1 MVFAFYRMF
10 AFVTTRNPGDR
21 LRSCVDRNWG
31 AYHSPQPF
39 LGRIFVRFRVVPREA
54 EPAMPEFALQVID
67 IDETGKDYSFEL
79 TQPWLEQALAE
90 ANLHA
95 DPELDPGL
103 IEVHVQKNGI
113 EYLVEGRVRANL
125 MTECGRCLGVARV
138 PVDTR
143 FATLYARAVG
153 GHGAGRHAAAHKHAV
168 LKDGAGHTPIAEVD
182 DALDE
187 DEDEVVRE
195 EFSGHEIVLDNL
207 IREYLVLETP
217 MQPLCS
223 NACTGIAVPA
233 HVRPPEDVFG
243 GGDSKVD
250 PRLAPLLRLRD
261 KVPPNKE

>member
-1 MVFAFYRMF
+1 
-10 AFVTTRNPGDR
+10 
-21 LRSCVDRNWG
+21 
-31 AYHSPQPF
+31 
-39 LGRIFVRFRVVPREA
+39 
-54 EPAMPEFALQVID
+54 MPEFALQVID

-79 TQPWLEQALAE
+79 KQPWLEQSLAE

-95 DPELDPGL
+95 DPKLDPGL
-103 IEVHVQKNGI
+103 IEVHVQKNGT

-125 MTECGRCLGVARV
+125 ITECGRCLGVAKV

-143 FATLYARAVG
+143 FATLYHRAAG
-153 GHGAGRHAAAHKHAV
+153 GHGASHHGAGRHAAAHKDAV
-168 LKDGAGHTPIAEVD
+168 LKDGAGHAPIAEAD
-182 DALDE
+182 DALDA
-187 DEDEVVRE
+187 DDEVVRE

-223 NACTGIAVPA
+223 DACTGIAVPK
-233 HVRPPEDVFG
+233 HVRPPEEVFG
-243 GGDSKVD
+243 SSASKVD